1 MLFIIFLYSFF
12 FLSSLQMPLRA
23 FSEQQTL
30 PRFMSRWYHQ
40 EAYQA
45 RHEMFHE
52 WWSRKKLIS
61 STDLLKR
68 CGHWT
73 PRIIKCCFWASLFEW
88 PAILFWI
95 ILWLFRNFSNHQNHD
110 MAPPAMSKG
119 GKMPSIKNE
128 KKKKNTKMLLKSVWN
143 IIFHLIVSNIIIS

>member
-1 MLFIIFLYSFF
+1 MNHLIMWYNPCNQCCVSSTYTLF
-12 FLSSLQMPLRA
+12 FLSLLCRCRLRA

-73 PRIIKCCFWASLFEW
+73 SRMIKCCFWASLFEW

-95 ILWLFRNFSNHQNHD
+95 ILWLFRNFSNHQNHY
-110 MAPPAMSKG
+110 MGAASYG
-119 GKMPSIKNE
+119 QGWANAH
-128 KKKKNTKMLLKSVWN
+128 
-143 IIFHLIVSNIIIS
+143 F